1 MSGNVQTFEAGD
13 VVLQSGIT
21 LKGAKIVY
29 ATYGTLAPDKSNVI
43 VYPTSYSANHTE
55 IDWLIKPGSVLDPS
69 KYFVVIPNMFGNGF
83 STSPSNVAPP
93 LDKGRYPN
101 VTIYDNVVT
110 QRRMMREVFGVE
122 KVRAVYGW
130 SMGGQQAYHWGA
142 LFPEA
147 VGRIICSCTSAK
159 TSEHNKVFLEGVRA
173 ALTAD
178 EAFQDGWFHRTPVRG
193 FRAMA
198 RVYAGWAISQTW
210 YREKVYLT
218 QGFASLED
226 FLVHGWEANYF
237 LRRDANNLLAQLWTW
252 QHGDISANDKYNGDF
267 KAALKGI
274 TCPAL
279 VMPGDHDLY
288 FQVADNEIEVAGM
301 PNAKLVPIK
310 SIWGHRAGNPL
321 ASREDERFVAKVV
334 YDFLNA

>member
-1 MSGNVQTFEAGD
+1 MTGVQTCA
-13 VVLQSGIT
+13 LPI
-21 LKGAKIVY
+21 
-29 ATYGTLAPDKSNVI
+29 SNVI

-55 IDWLIKPGSVLDPS
+55 IDWLIKPGSILDPS
-69 KYFVVIPNMFGNGF
+69 KYFVVIPNMFGNGY

-101 VTIYDNVVT
+101 VSVYDNVVT

-122 KVRAVYGW
+122 KVKAVYGW

-198 RVYAGWAISQTW
+198 RVYAG
-210 YREKVYLT
+210 
-218 QGFASLED
+218 
-226 FLVHGWEANYF
+226 
-237 LRRDANNLLAQLWTW
+237 
-252 QHGDISANDKYNGDF
+252 
-267 KAALKGI
+267 
-274 TCPAL
+274 
-279 VMPGDHDLY
+279 
-288 FQVADNEIEVAGM
+288 
-301 PNAKLVPIK
+301 
-310 SIWGHRAGNPL
+310 
-321 ASREDERFVAKVV
+321 
-334 YDFLNA
+334 

>member
-1 MSGNVQTFEAGD
+1 MTANVQTFEAGD
-13 VVLQSGIT
+13 VVTQSGIT

-55 IDWLIKPGSVLDPS
+55 IDWLIKPGGILDPT
-69 KYFVVIPNMFGNGF
+69 KYFIVIPNMFGNGY

-93 LDKGRYPN
+93 LDKGRYPG
-101 VTIYDNVVT
+101 VTVYDNVVT

-122 KVRAVYGW
+122 KMKAVYGW

-147 VGRIICSCTSAK
+147 AGRIICSCTSAK

-218 QGFASLED
+218 QGFSSLED

-252 QHGDISANDKYNGDF
+252 QNGDISANDKYKGDF

-279 VMPGDHDLY
+279 VTPGDHDLY

-310 SIWGHRAGNPL
+310 SIWGHRAGNPS
-321 ASREDERFVAKVV
+321 ANPEDERFVAKVV
-334 YDFLNA
+334 NDFLDA